1 MVEPTLRGCPGQG
14 RAYESIWATSAF
26 SVSDK
31 NQATLN
37 LRVWDKEMVG

>member
-1 MVEPTLRGCPGQG
+1 MVEPTLRGCPGRG
-14 RAYESIWATSAF
+14 RAYEATWTTSAF

-31 NQATLN
+31 NQAILN